1 MAVNTEE
8 QQGTSRRTTQAGDT
22 DDDVRSA
29 FATARQAAE
38 SAASTV
44 AAQAPEVANATRG
57 AVADAMQRME
67 GGSDQALATGAAFA
81 LGAALGLLVGGGPR
95 ILVAATLVPV
105 AAAGMIL
112 LDRRNGAT
120 RSTSR

>member
-1 MAVNTEE
+1 MAVNTE
-8 QQGTSRRTTQAGDT
+8 QQGTTTRTTRAGDT

-38 SAASTV
+38 NAASTV
-44 AAQAPEVANATRG
+44 AAQAPEVATATRG

-67 GGSDQALATGAAFA
+67 AGSDQALATGAAFA

-112 LDRRNGAT
+112 LDRRNGTT

>member
-1 MAVNTEE
+1 MAVNTE
-8 QQGTSRRTTQAGDT
+8 QQGTTRRTTPAGDT

-29 FATARQAAE
+29 FVTARQAAG

-67 GGSDQALATGAAFA
+67 AGSDQALATGAAFA

-112 LDRRNGAT
+112 LDRRNGTT
-120 RSTSR
+120 RSPSH